1 MPNDGESLH
10 VGHFCDLHY
19 STERLVEADR
29 CFGFAVE
36 DAVARGCHVGIVSG
50 DATDH
55 RLDAHTPALR
65 VLAERIHALSGHMPV
80 LMLQGTV
87 SHEPPGTLDLF
98 RLIGSRHPVYVA
110 DRIHQVAL
118 VGSTFLPSAGPLFT
132 VEELRDR
139 PTPWWRSWGA
149 PDALSVTPDGRAQPL
164 QAPQLSRMDSAC
176 PSRPGRGSV
185 RSGS

>member
-10 VGHFCDLHY
+10 VGHFSDLHY

-65 VLAERIHALSGHMPV
+65 VLGERIHALSGHMPV
-80 LMLQGTV
+80 LMLQGTF
-87 SHEPPGTLDLF
+87 SLEPPGKLD
-98 RLIGSRHPVYVA
+98 
-110 DRIHQVAL
+110 
-118 VGSTFLPSAGPLFT
+118 STSK
-132 VEELRDR
+132 
-139 PTPWWRSWGA
+139 
-149 PDALSVTPDGRAQPL
+149 VTRTSKDQSQNMG
-164 QAPQLSRMDSAC
+164 
-176 PSRPGRGSV
+176 G
-185 RSGS
+185 

>member
-10 VGHFCDLHY
+10 VGHFSDLHY

-80 LMLQGTV
+80 LMLQGTF

-132 VEELRDR
+132 VEELETLLQEG
-139 PTPWWRSWGA
+139 TP
-149 PDALSVTPDGRAQPL
+149 LSL
-164 QAPQLSRMDSAC
+164 IHI
-176 PSRPGRGSV
+176 
-185 RSGS
+185 